1 VSTPAATA
9 AGKRRASARSPRA
22 KPSRSGS
29 TRRPAAKSSRR
40 KATPRTRG
48 SIRLPLASWRAR
60 LVLVAILAGALAI
73 TYFAWFRHSSF
84 VAIEDIKVEG
94 VNSADRDRVTAA
106 LTDAADGMTTLDV
119 DATRLASA
127 VSGFPTVASV
137 SADPSFPH
145 GLTIHV
151 TERKPVLI
159 AGDGQS
165 EVAVAAGGSLLP
177 GVDADGLNLPA
188 LHVDDL
194 PESGR
199 LAGEALEEARVIG
212 AAPAP
217 LRALIEGATTTDD
230 YGIVITLQGGID
242 LRFGAAPKSRAKWA
256 AAAAVLADPKV
267 TTLEYV
273 DVQVPSRPAIGG

>member
-1 VSTPAATA
+1 
-9 AGKRRASARSPRA
+9 
-22 KPSRSGS
+22 
-29 TRRPAAKSSRR
+29 
-40 KATPRTRG
+40 
-48 SIRLPLASWRAR
+48 LPLASWRAR
-60 LVLVAILAGALAI
+60 IILVAIVAAALAI

-84 VAIEDIKVEG
+84 VAVQDVKIEG
-94 VNSADRDRVTAA
+94 VNSADRDQVTAA
-106 LTDAADGMTTLDV
+106 LTDAAEGMTTLDV

-137 SADPSFPH
+137 TADPSFPH

-151 TERKPVLI
+151 TERRPVLL
-159 AGDGQS
+159 ASDGQR
-165 EVAVAAGGSLLP
+165 EVAVATGGSLLP
-177 GVDADGLNLPA
+177 GIDLDGLNLTG

-199 LAGEALEEARVIG
+199 LGGEALEETRAIG

-217 LRALIEGATTTDD
+217 LRPLIEGATTTDD
-230 YGIVITLQGGID
+230 YGIVVTLQGGID
-242 LRFGAAPKSRAKWA
+242 LRFGAASKSRAKWA

>member
-1 VSTPAATA
+1 MSTPAATA

-22 KPSRSGS
+22 KPSRSRS
-29 TRRPAAKSSRR
+29 TRRPAAKPSRR
-40 KATPRTRG
+40 RATPRTRG
-48 SIRLPLASWRAR
+48 SIRLPLTSWRAR
-60 LVLVAILAGALAI
+60 LILVAILAGALAI
-73 TYFAWFRHSSF
+73 TYFVWFRHSSF
-84 VAIEDIKVEG
+84 VAVEDIKVAG
-94 VNSADRDRVTAA
+94 VSSADRDRVTAA

-151 TERKPVLI
+151 TERKPVLL
-159 AGDGQS
+159 ADDGQRD
-165 EVAVAAGGSLLP
+165 VAVAAGGSLLP
-177 GVDADGLNLPA
+177 GVDADGLSLPT
-188 LHVDDL
+188 LDVEDL

-217 LRALIEGATTTDD
+217 LRPLIEGATTTDD
-230 YGIVITLQGGID
+230 YGIVVTVQGGID
-242 LRFGAAPKSRAKWA
+242 LRFGAASKSGAKWA